1 MKILITLALV
11 FSFSARASFLL
22 EPYAGVNINGG
33 WSDNSSD
40 TVNQFSG
47 TMYGARAGIQKMGF
61 MLGVD
66 GRKGSWSVDNE
77 AKSKLDYTHLAMFV
91 GYDFPILLR
100 VYGEYIVGGSS
111 VDEDDLELMKPSGFV
126 LGAGYKFFPYLSAN
140 LEYGTI
146 KYQESEDADGVN
158 LEGRDD
164 NGSYILLSLSV
175 PINIGL

>member
-91 GYDFPILLR
+91 GYDFPIL
-100 VYGEYIVGGSS
+100 
-111 VDEDDLELMKPSGFV
+111 
-126 LGAGYKFFPYLSAN
+126 
-140 LEYGTI
+140 
-146 KYQESEDADGVN
+146 
-158 LEGRDD
+158 
-164 NGSYILLSLSV
+164 
-175 PINIGL
+175 